1 MTPRLEKTTMFN
13 FLGTKDVLEPAD
25 VQKGMRMLLYD
36 GAFAQTML
44 VFTTG
49 AFLVGFAL
57 ELGASNTVIGI
68 ISAVGPLSQIVQLPS
83 IFLVERIRL
92 RKMLTVVTG
101 VAGRS
106 CWFGIA
112 ALPLLREIPY
122 HIPVFLL
129 LLALYYGFSA
139 IASCA
144 YNSWIRDVVP
154 IKTFGVFFAKRMAIA
169 TFTGAVLS
177 VAGAFI
183 VDWFSDNKGTPMP
196 AYTIIFVGGALA
208 GLAGT
213 VALGRI
219 AEPAMPADTGGGLA
233 NVLRQPFRDV
243 NFRHLLLFMGLWNFA
258 VNFAAPFFAVYLLRR
273 LGLSM
278 TWVIGLSV
286 LSQMVNVLFFRLW
299 GRTADRFSNK
309 SVLTI
314 SGPLFIFSFLLWP
327 FTTLPEQHMFTIPL
341 LIAIHVLAGIST
353 AGVNLCAGNFVFKL
367 APYGKATSY
376 LAVNALVC
384 GVAAT
389 ISPVIAG
396 FAGDWFTPY
405 ELKISL
411 EWLNWQTAD
420 AAFSLPTVDLRG
432 LDFIF
437 MIAFFLGLVALHR
450 LLAVKEEGEVEEAL
464 VRQELL
470 SEMRRVVRQVSTV
483 AGVRMMSA
491 FPYGTL
497 RQWRKRRRDPERW
510 LP

>member
-1 MTPRLEKTTMFN
+1 MTTMFK

-25 VQKGMRMLLYD
+25 MQRGMRMLLYD
-36 GAFAQTML
+36 GAFGQTML

-49 AFLVGFAL
+49 AFLIGFAL
-57 ELGASNTVIGI
+57 ELGASNTVIGV
-68 ISAVGPLSQIVQLPS
+68 ISAVGPLFQILQLPS
-83 IFLVERIRL
+83 IVLVERIRL
-92 RKMLTVVTG
+92 RKMLTVVT
-101 VAGRS
+101 AFMGRIS
-106 CWFGIA
+106 WFAIA
-112 ALPLLREIPY
+112 ALPFFVESRYRIP
-122 HIPVFLL
+122 IFLG
-129 LLALYYGFSA
+129 LLAVHFGLGA
-139 IASCA
+139 VAGCA

-154 IKTFGVFFAKRMAIA
+154 IKSFGTFFGKRMAVA
-169 TFTGAVLS
+169 TFVGALLS
-177 VAGAFI
+177 VAGAI
-183 VDWFSDNKGTPMP
+183 AVDWCRDNLGSPMP
-196 AYTIIFVGGALA
+196 AYSIVFITGAVAGVGG
-208 GLAGT
+208 
-213 VALGRI
+213 VIALGRI
-219 AEPAMPADTGGGLA
+219 AEPAMPADSGESLA
-233 NVLRQPFRDV
+233 NILRQPFRDA
-243 NFRHLLLFMGLWNFA
+243 NFRKLLVFMGLWNFA

-299 GRTADRFSNK
+299 GRTADRYSNK
-309 SVLTI
+309 SVLAV

-411 EWLNWQTAD
+411 EWLNWQTPD
-420 AAFSLPTVDLRG
+420 TAFSLPTVDLRG
-432 LDFIF
+432 LDFVF
-437 MIAFFLGLVALHR
+437 TIAFFLGLIALHR
-450 LLAVKEEGEVEEAL
+450 LLAVNEEGEVEEAL

-483 AGVRMMSA
+483 AGVRMMSS
-491 FPYGTL
+491 FPYGTI
-497 RQWRKRRRDPERW
+497 RQWRKRRRDVERW
-510 LP
+510 MP

>member
-1 MTPRLEKTTMFN
+1 MLN
-13 FLGTKDVLEPAD
+13 FLRTQDLLEPGD
-25 VQKGMRMLLYD
+25 VQKGMRMLIWD

-49 AFLVGFAL
+49 AFLIGFAL

-83 IFLVERIRL
+83 IVLVERIRL
-92 RKMLTVVTG
+92 RKALTVITG
-101 VAGRS
+101 VVGRS
-106 CWFGIA
+106 CWFAIA
-112 ALPLLREIPY
+112 ALPLLKGGFYQMPL
-122 HIPVFLL
+122 FLL

-139 IASCA
+139 VASCA

-177 VAGAFI
+177 VAGAI
-183 VDWFSDNKGTPMP
+183 LVDWYNDNRGTPMP
-196 AYTIIFVGGALA
+196 AYTIIFIGGALA

-219 AEPAMPADTGGGLA
+219 AEPAMPADTSGGLA
-233 NVLRQPFRDV
+233 NILRQPFRDA
-243 NFRHLLLFMGLWNFA
+243 NFRYLLVFMGLWNFA

-309 SVLTI
+309 SVLAI
-314 SGPLFIFSFLLWP
+314 SGPLFIFSFLMWP

-353 AGVNLCAGNFVFKL
+353 AGVTLCAGNFAFKL

-405 ELKISL
+405 EMKISL
-411 EWLNWQTAD
+411 EWLNWQTGEPG
-420 AAFSLPTVDLRG
+420 FSLPTVDLRG
-432 LDFIF
+432 LDFVFI
-437 MIAFFLGLVALHR
+437 IAFFLGLFALHR
-450 LLAVKEEGEVEEAL
+450 LLAVKEEGEVEESL

-470 SEMRRVVRQVSTV
+470 GEMRRVARQVSTV
-483 AGVRMMSA
+483 AGIRMLSA

-497 RQWRKRRRDPERW
+497 RQWRKRRREVERW